1 MNRLNE
7 NLERIGRTVEAY
19 NADREKSAKDV
30 ENLSCVPEKR
40 TPTTAKTKLIRK
52 LAAMTEDK
60 QNVKK
65 NISVNSKPD
74 YRYHMDLPL
83 YGTC

>member
-1 MNRLNE
+1 MKIWKEPAVPLKPTTP
-7 NLERIGRTVEAY
+7 TVK
-19 NADREKSAKDV
+19 KSAKDV

-40 TPTTAKTKLIRK
+40 TPTTAKIKLLRK

-65 NISVNSKPD
+65 NIAVNSKPD